1 MCICVHMRA
10 NGHLFYSK
18 KSFILTRMDYR
29 EPSEV
34 AAGDTITWTR
44 ILADYSAAN
53 GWVLKYALRGPAVV
67 DLESTI
73 DGDAHLVTIAPADL
87 TVAGTYSVQG
97 YVEKD
102 LVRHT
107 IYTNRIKV
115 TPNLVTA
122 DASYDGRSHAQRV
135 IDAIEAVIEGRST
148 RDQQEMWIDGEK
160 LVRTPF
166 EELIRIRAR
175 YRHEISSEAA
185 RERRR
190 NGRGSGSTVKF
201 RL

>member
-1 MCICVHMRA
+1 
-10 NGHLFYSK
+10 
-18 KSFILTRMDYR
+18 MDYR

-44 ILADYSAAN
+44 SLADYSAAN

-67 DLESTI
+67 DLESEV
-73 DGDAHLVTIAPADL
+73 DGDSHLVTIAPADL
-87 TVAGTYSVQG
+87 TTAGTYSVQG
-97 YVEKD
+97 YVEKETA
-102 LVRHT
+102 RHT
-107 IYTNRIKV
+107 IYTGRLKV
-115 TPNLVTA
+115 TPNLVA
-122 DASYDGRSHAQRV
+122 AAANFDGRSHAQRV
-135 IDAIEAVIEGRST
+135 IDAIEAVIEGRAT

-175 YRHEISSEAA
+175 YRHETSSEAA

-190 NGRGSGSTVKF
+190 NGRGGGHSVKF